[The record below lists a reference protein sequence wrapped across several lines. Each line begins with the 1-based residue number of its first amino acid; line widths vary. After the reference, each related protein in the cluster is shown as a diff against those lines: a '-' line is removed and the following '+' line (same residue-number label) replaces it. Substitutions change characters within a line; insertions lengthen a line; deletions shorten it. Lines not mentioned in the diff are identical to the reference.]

1 MILMRFPINWRQWRS
16 QNEKRYSEEQISK
29 AVKQHEAGAKVGDI
43 FREMGISLGTFF
55 NWHSKYAGLEVKEAK
70 RLKEVESENNKLK
83 KLLAEKLLEVEAMK
97 DVV

>member
-1 MILMRFPINWRQWRS
+1 MILMRFSINWRQCRS

-55 NWHSKYAGLEVKEAK
+55 NWHSKYAGLEVNEAK
-70 RLKEVESENNKLK
+70 CLKEVESENNKLK
-83 KLLAEKLLEVEAMK
+83 KILADRLL
-97 DVV
+97 DV

>member
-1 MILMRFPINWRQWRS
+1 MILMRFPINWRQCRS

-55 NWHSKYAGLEVKEAK
+55 NWHSKYAGLEVNEAK
-70 RLKEVESENNKLK
+70 RLKELEIPKAPDQRWSMDFVSEN
-83 KLLAEKLLEVEAMK
+83 LATVGA
-97 DVV
+97 